1 MKIINQM
8 RAFSILIIFVLNCSF
23 AQKPLLVKGE
33 DVPNWV
39 NNPHEE
45 YPESQ
50 YIVGV
55 GSGDTRAAAEK
66 DAVGGIARVFQ
77 SKVTVDNTLIENYL
91 ENEQE
96 LTFTSRILNRTR
108 VGSNQELKNIKIDKA
123 YFSESEGL
131 YYVLA
136 YMNRAEAKKLYD
148 ADIENNNDKIAAY
161 FKNYQQ
167 SENKLNKF
175 AFLSKSQT
183 IAEVNEILKKQY
195 QIITGS
201 EKEDAGAIPKSALD
215 KEMRRLLDQIS
226 VELQPV
232 VESSDKIESYLKETI
247 GSIGFKLK
255 DKGKGADFLIQYD
268 LSITPTQL
276 NRENVFGF
284 NWQLS
289 INVEDK
295 INNYALKTFN
305 IKNRTV
311 SISEAEAEAKIF
323 RQIHSNLLKNF
334 RKEFL
339 NYVNSL

>member
-1 MKIINQM
+1 MKIMNQM
-8 RAFSILIIFVLNCSF
+8 RALSILIIFVLNCSF
-23 AQKPLLVKGE
+23 AQKPLLVQGE
-33 DVPNWV
+33 KIPNWV
-39 NNPHEE
+39 NNPHDE

-66 DAVGGIARVFQ
+66 DAVGSIARVFQ

-108 VGSNQELKNIKIDKA
+108 VGSNQELKNIRIDKA
-123 YFSESEGL
+123 YFSESEGI

-148 ADIENNNDKIAAY
+148 TDIENNNEKIAAY
-161 FKNYQQ
+161 FKNYKQ
-167 SENKLNKF
+167 SDNKLNKF
-175 AFLSKSQT
+175 AYLSKSQT
-183 IAEVNEILKKQY
+183 IAGVNEILKKQY
-195 QIITGS
+195 QIIAGR
-201 EKEDAGAIPKSALD
+201 EKEDPEAIPKSTLD

-232 VESSDKIESYLKETI
+232 GDRSEKIESYLKETI

-255 DKGKGADFLIQYD
+255 NKGSDFLIKYD
-268 LSITPTQL
+268 LNITPTQL
-276 NRENVFGF
+276 NRENVSGF

-289 INVEDK
+289 INVEDQ

-305 IKNRTV
+305 VKNRTV
-311 SISEAEAEAKIF
+311 SISEAEAKAKIF
-323 RQIHSNLLKNF
+323 RQIHSDLVKNF